1 MLKQNIDLLM
11 GSPSAKAVS
20 SNDGGDGAFNDDG
33 GGGGGG
39 TDGDEGPILF
49 GSVRDD
55 LLAESK
61 NINNT
66 HSEWTECKDEKGN
79 VYYYNSSTKESSW
92 SLPSS
97 SSSSSSSSANNNG
110 SRSDMK
116 GKGISEGNG
125 SSYLDDLKA
134 LHLSS
139 ITKLTDKLNQEKSKR
154 MRSLEERLM
163 HRQQVRKKKGGAEYD
178 DVSVDQEIEREIEQ
192 TSKQMDSL
200 TSTIISGY
208 KKKCLYELK
217 AAKAKGSGPLS
228 EEDKEDAIRQAA
240 DALKQR
246 YVRDQQSLLETLEG
260 ERNRQKERLL
270 KAMDKKRR
278 GLFTPQEV
286 ADHDEQ
292 VRLELMKLDRSF
304 ENQES
309 GALSDP
315 QNAFLL
321 TLAALNIDDSILTE
335 KTSNSDKHDE
345 EDEDGDYLSDAKSH
359 HPHDDK
365 ASTWIQGISNL
376 SKTYEAAGDQ
386 LRKKISEAQR
396 LAGTGDNDSDHPLSS
411 SSSSGFQE
419 ITAHMLGVIADA
431 FNHQVAFFYFC
442 LIKIY
447 LYKYKSYLYM
457 YIYLY
462 NKSYY
467 MKYEIL

>member
-11 GSPSAKAVS
+11 GSPSAKPVS
-20 SNDGGDGAFNDDG
+20 SNDNNRDAFNDDG
-33 GGGGGG
+33 GRGGGGLG
-39 TDGDEGPILF
+39 GGGSDEGPILF
-49 GSVRDD
+49 GSVRED

-61 NINNT
+61 NNNNL
-66 HSEWTECKDEKGN
+66 HSDWKECRDEKGN

-92 SLPSS
+92 SLPATSS
-97 SSSSSSSSANNNG
+97 SSSSSSSSSINNND

-116 GKGISEGNG
+116 GKGLGLGDNTSDGNA
-125 SSYLDDLKA
+125 SRYLDELKA

-139 ITKLTDKLNQEKSKR
+139 ITKLTEKLNQEKSKR
-154 MRSLEERLM
+154 LRSLEERLM
-163 HRQQVRKKKGGAEYD
+163 HRQQVRKKKGGGEYD
-178 DVSVDQEIEREIEQ
+178 DISVDQEIEREIVQ
-192 TSKQMDSL
+192 TSKLMDSL
-200 TSTIISGY
+200 TSTIVSGY
-208 KKKCLYELK
+208 KKKCLYEMK
-217 AAKAKGSGPLS
+217 AAKAKGNGGGGPLS
-228 EEDKEDAIRQAA
+228 EEEKENAIRQAA

-260 ERNRQKERLL
+260 ERGRQRERLC

-292 VRLELMKLDRSF
+292 VRLELKKLDRSF

-309 GALSDP
+309 GALADP

-321 TLAALNIDDSILTE
+321 TLAALNIDDSMLNE
-335 KTSNSDKHDE
+335 NKANGDKHN
-345 EDEDGDYLSDAKSH
+345 EDEDDEEEDYLSDAKLH

-376 SKTYEAAGDQ
+376 SKTYETAGDQ
-386 LRKKISEAQR
+386 LRRKISEAQR
-396 LAGTGDNDSDHPLSS
+396 LAAVTNDDSDPSYS

-431 FNHQVAFFYFC
+431 FNHQVVCSIFF
-442 LIKIY
+442 
-447 LYKYKSYLYM
+447 
-457 YIYLY
+457 
-462 NKSYY
+462 
-467 MKYEIL
+467 